1 MTPLCVS
8 MIYKMI
14 QDGRI
19 GPDSISETENS
30 LWNDWLAAKSKEQK
44 ALSAAR
50 AVGKLLPVPPPW
62 ALVACW
68 LISEDEQLK
77 VEKGTSDR
85 NLIGLVLDHVA
96 LILLEEQEEHHD
108 RLSHLR
114 LSGEGPRSMTHAPF
128 RGRLENAINRAKE
141 LVALV
146 LGLREIGIENRTLR
160 NRWRDEQ
167 ERCSQAVVET
177 LIEGFRNTERIRR
190 VHKEWATYR
199 ENPDS
204 VLPQHFGLAQL
215 LKKSPQTYND

>member
-1 MTPLCVS
+1 
-8 MIYKMI
+8 
-14 QDGRI
+14 
-19 GPDSISETENS
+19 
-30 LWNDWLAAKSKEQK
+30 
-44 ALSAAR
+44 
-50 AVGKLLPVPPPW
+50 
-62 ALVACW
+62 
-68 LISEDEQLK
+68 
-77 VEKGTSDR
+77 
-85 NLIGLVLDHVA
+85 
-96 LILLEEQEEHHD
+96 
-108 RLSHLR
+108 
-114 LSGEGPRSMTHAPF
+114 MTHAPF